1 MKRTMKEYSQM
12 IENYFSECK
21 NKREQFMNN
30 VLELSINSGK
40 VNEKAELILYS
51 EDSNIEKK
59 KKIQDTKE
67 DLKNIVNNVKN
78 IAESLELPIEEI
90 LNQNN

>member
-1 MKRTMKEYSQM
+1 M
-12 IENYFSECK
+12 K

-30 VLELSINSGK
+30 VLELTINSGK
-40 VNEKAELILYS
+40 VNENAKLILYS

>member
-1 MKRTMKEYSQM
+1 MKS
-12 IENYFSECK
+12 
-21 NKREQFMNN
+21 KREQFMNN

-40 VNEKAELILYS
+40 VNENAKHIIYS

-67 DLKNIVNNVKN
+67 NLKDIVNNVKK
-78 IAESLELPIEEI
+78 IAESLELSIEEI
-90 LNQNN
+90 LNTDN

>member
-1 MKRTMKEYSQM
+1 M
-12 IENYFSECK
+12 K

-51 EDSNIEKK
+51 GDSNIEKK